1 MTTFP
6 VTAST
11 LSAKALG
18 QFIKERYNLSADCDC
33 TLFRTGINH
42 TYFITD
48 GSTKYALRVYS
59 HNWRSES
66 DILEEINLLNV
77 LKENG
82 IGVSYPIAD
91 INNNFIQTINAPEGT
106 RYAVLFSFAEGDKI
120 RIMDTETCFSIGSL
134 MAKFHNIT
142 VNRKSDRMQYDT
154 EALLKLPYKYATVHF
169 SEELPEMKFIKQQ
182 IEELSP
188 FFEKTDL
195 NSIPKGIVHMDIWYD
210 NMNVTA
216 ENKVTLFDFDF
227 CGNGMLIFD
236 VAYFYKQL
244 FHIEANKDEYE
255 LKVQRF
261 LKGYQSVRNLSAG
274 ELQLIPKAGVAL
286 WIYYLGVQSS
296 RFDWS
301 NIFLTENYLKILFV
315 GRIKSWIEY
324 HEAKAITK
332 KKL

>member
-18 QFIKERYNLSADCDC
+18 QFTKERYNLSADCSC
-33 TLFRTGINH
+33 SLFRTGINH

-48 GSTKYALRVYS
+48 SSTKYALRVYS

-66 DILEEINLLNV
+66 DILEEINLLNI

-91 INNNFIQTINAPEGT
+91 IKNNFIQTINASEGT

-120 RIMDTETCFSIGSL
+120 RVMDKDTCFSIGSL

-142 VNRKSDRMQYDT
+142 LDRKSDRISYNSET
-154 EALLKLPYKYATVHF
+154 LLKLPYKYATAYF

-182 IEELSP
+182 IEELST
-188 FFEKTDL
+188 FFDKADL

-216 ENKVTLFDFDF
+216 ENEVTLFDFDF
-227 CGNGMLIFD
+227 CGNGWLIFD
-236 VAYFYKQL
+236 VAYFCKQL

-255 LKVQRF
+255 LKVQSF
-261 LKGYQSVRNLSAG
+261 LNGYQSIRNLSAG

-324 HEAKAITK
+324 HETKAITK
-332 KKL
+332 N